1 MLRPQGG
8 VVLLPRLVG
17 CELLVRCC
25 GCYDMKKTICILL
38 LPVIMLVAACH
49 NDSEY
54 NLLPPGAATFI
65 TQYWPD
71 PYIESVTKPD
81 KDETQ
86 VIVKDGPTITFNSNN
101 EWIEIDGN
109 GMPLPQV
116 LLFDQLPR
124 PLYSYLESGEYL
136 NEVFEIERDA
146 RRYEVE
152 ILNGD
157 ITYDIATTQIT
168 EKRD

>member
-1 MLRPQGG
+1 MLLHREYGG
-8 VVLLPRLVG
+8 SSGEHLSAPSG
-17 CELLVRCC
+17 Y
-25 GCYDMKKTICILL
+25 YDMKKTVFILL
-38 LPVIMLVAACH
+38 LPVIGLFAACH

-54 NLLPPGAATFI
+54 DLLPQGASAFI

-71 PYIESVTKPD
+71 PYIESVTKPE
-81 KDETQ
+81 KDETK
-86 VIVKDGPTITFNSNN
+86 VVVKNGPTITFNADN

-116 LLFDQLPR
+116 LLFDLLPT
-124 PLYSYLESGEYL
+124 PLYQYIESGEYL
-136 NEVFEIERDA
+136 NQVFEIERDA
-146 RRYEVE
+146 RRYEVD

-168 EKRD
+168 EERV

>member
-1 MLRPQGG
+1 
-8 VVLLPRLVG
+8 
-17 CELLVRCC
+17 
-25 GCYDMKKTICILL
+25 MKKTILL
-38 LPVIMLVAACH
+38 FIAVVALIVSSCH

-54 NLLPPGAATFI
+54 DLLPPGAADFI

-71 PYIESVTKPD
+71 PYIESVTKPS

-86 VIVKDGPTITFNSNN
+86 VVVKNGPTITFGIDN
-101 EWIEIDGN
+101 EWTEIDGN

-116 LLFDQLPR
+116 LLFDRLPS
-124 PLYSYLESGEYL
+124 PLYDYLESGEYL
-136 NEVFEIERDA
+136 NQVFEIERDP

-157 ITYDIATTQIT
+157 ITYDIATHRIR
-168 EKRD
+168 ENRN